1 MNAPDGEATPAT
13 KASRSWSRW
22 LLAAMLVLGVILF
35 YATGLHE
42 RLSWNAVRG
51 QLDDWLR
58 LVDENLV
65 LALLVY
71 VSVYT
76 AVTALSLPAASL
88 LTLVGGALFGRWL
101 GTAAVSFAS
110 TLGATLAFL
119 SSRYL
124 FRDLV
129 QRRFTQKLESFDRGV
144 ETDGAYYLLVLRLV
158 PLFPFFLVN
167 LGMGLTSI
175 RTWTYVWVSWLGMLP
190 ATFLYV
196 NAGTELATIDS
207 LKGIVSPSVLLSLAL
222 LGIVPLV
229 IRKVIQ
235 RSRSKGNSIT

>member
-1 MNAPDGEATPAT
+1 MESPEAPLPAT
-13 KASRSWSRW
+13 RPARSWSRW
-22 LLAAMLVLGVILF
+22 LLAVGLVLAVVLF
-35 YATGLHE
+35 YATGLHQ
-42 RLSWNAVRG
+42 RLSWESVRSH
-51 QLDDWLR
+51 LDYWL
-58 LVDENLV
+58 VQVNENLV

-71 VSVYT
+71 VLVYT
-76 AVTALSLPAASL
+76 VVTALSLPAASL

-101 GTAAVSFAS
+101 GTAAVSLSS
-110 TLGATLAFL
+110 TFGATLAFL

-124 FRDLV
+124 FREFV
-129 QRRFTQKLESFDRGV
+129 QRRFSEKLQSFDRGIA
-144 ETDGAYYLLVLRLV
+144 TDGAYYLLVLRLV

-207 LKGIVSPSVLLSLAL
+207 LKGIVSPGVLVSLAL
-222 LGIVPLV
+222 LGIVPLI
-229 IRKVIQ
+229 IRKIVQ
-235 RSRSKGNSIT
+235 RVRHGSAAS